1 MKLEDDVTLGYPS
14 LRRGLRLGSDRHCEE
29 GVSPTKQSQPCDRDC
44 FGVVTPRNDDVIGS
58 GDTGQATAHGHTSKE
73 SQTGA
78 GEILRF
84 AQDDNER
91 IDKVQ
96 NDSTGLARIASAF
109 ASARAEGRAA
119 LMPYFTLGYPD
130 IPASE
135 AVVRAI
141 AAAGA
146 DLIELGVPFSDPLAD
161 GPTIQHSTQVALEQG
176 MTLARGLALTSRLRS
191 AGVTQP
197 LLLMGY
203 VNPILAYG
211 MVRYA
216 ADAAAAGADGF
227 IVPDLPPEE
236 AGELEAVC
244 RAHGLALVFLLAP
257 TSTPERIAAVVSH
270 ATGFVYLVSLAGVTG
285 ARDQLPPDLA
295 AFVGRV
301 RAATG
306 LPLAVGFG
314 IATPEHAAAVG
325 ALADGVI
332 VGSALIKAAG
342 AADDPAAAASRFVR
356 ALSEALRSATTLS
369 ARLTATE
376 ITED

>member
-1 MKLEDDVTLGYPS
+1 
-14 LRRGLRLGSDRHCEE
+14 
-29 GVSPTKQSQPCDRDC
+29 
-44 FGVVTPRNDDVIGS
+44 
-58 GDTGQATAHGHTSKE
+58 
-73 SQTGA
+73 
-78 GEILRF
+78 
-84 AQDDNER
+84 
-91 IDKVQ
+91 
-96 NDSTGLARIASAF
+96 
-109 ASARAEGRAA
+109 
-119 LMPYFTLGYPD
+119 MPYFTLGYPD
-130 IPASE
+130 IPTSE

-176 MTLARGLALTSRLRS
+176 MTLARGLALTSRLRA

-211 MVRYA
+211 VARYV

-236 AGELEAVC
+236 AGELEAAC

-301 RAATG
+301 RGAT
-306 LPLAVGFG
+306 ACRWRS
-314 IATPEHAAAVG
+314 
-325 ALADGVI
+325 D
-332 VGSALIKAAG
+332 SAS
-342 AADDPAAAASRFVR
+342 PPPNMRPP
-356 ALSEALRSATTLS
+356 S
-369 ARLTATE
+369 ARLPTA
-376 ITED
+376 

>member
-1 MKLEDDVTLGYPS
+1 MSQEDHVMLNGLTTQGA
-14 LRRGLRLGSDRHCEE
+14 LRRVASDRAASLWEA
-29 GVSPTKQSQPCDRDC
+29 SRP
-44 FGVVTPRNDDVIGS
+44 
-58 GDTGQATAHGHTSKE
+58 A
-73 SQTGA
+73 A
-78 GEILRF
+78 GRF
-84 AQDDNER
+84 AGVDSSSSLSHQPAQS
-91 IDKVQ
+91 DKG
-96 NDSTGLARIASAF
+96 DGLARIASAF
-109 ASARAEGRAA
+109 ALARAEGRAA

-176 MTLARGLALTSRLRS
+176 MTLARSLALTHRLRA

-211 MVRYA
+211 GSRYV

-236 AGELEAVC
+236 AGELEAAC

-270 ATGFVYLVSLAGVTG
+270 VTGFVYLVSLAGVTG
-285 ARDQLPPDLA
+285 ARDQLPADLA
-295 AFVGRV
+295 AFVSRV

-314 IATPEHAAAVG
+314 IATPAHAATVG

-332 VGSALIKAAG
+332 VGSALIKAVG
-342 AADDPAAAASRFVR
+342 AAADPATAASCFVTTLR
-356 ALSEALRSATTLS
+356 EALHRESAVS
-369 ARLTATE
+369 ARPSATE
-376 ITED
+376 ITEITEG

>member
-1 MKLEDDVTLGYPS
+1 MT
-14 LRRGLRLGSDRHCEE
+14 HH
-29 GVSPTKQSQPCDRDC
+29 
-44 FGVVTPRNDDVIGS
+44 DDVILSGS
-58 GDTGQATAHGHTSKE
+58 ASQYPVRGQTSKIHMPRGGATAYENVIARRAAARRSNLHRMDGIASGLRPLAMTQKRPFSGQE
-73 SQTGA
+73 SPTQM

-84 AQDDNER
+84 AQDDKSQSET
-91 IDKVQ
+91 
-96 NDSTGLARIASAF
+96 TGLARIASAF
-109 ASARAEGRAA
+109 AAARAEGRAA

-130 IPASE
+130 IPTSE

-176 MTLARGLALTSRLRS
+176 MTLARGLALTHRLRA

-211 MVRYA
+211 VARYA

-236 AGELEAVC
+236 AGELEAAC
-244 RAHGLALVFLLAP
+244 RTHGLALIFLLAP

-285 ARDQLPPDLA
+285 AREQLPPDLA
-295 AFVGRV
+295 AFVDRV

-306 LPLAVGFG
+306 LPLAIGFG
-314 IATPEHAAAVG
+314 IATPEHASAVG

-342 AADDPAAAASRFVR
+342 AAADPAAAAGRFVR
-356 ALSEALRSATTLS
+356 ALSEALRRATTLS
-369 ARLTATE
+369 ARLTVTE
-376 ITED
+376 ITQD